1 MKASISSA
9 AALFA
14 LLPILAGAHPHHGH
28 HHHHHHHHDADS
40 SSSSS
45 SIQQY
50 RKSLNFGPSHVHA
63 KYEVEPKE
71 HRHHRH
77 SKKTMTTKRSFATTT
92 TPSHEHLDDR
102 IDPAARDIAVQVLDD
117 EVSKIVTTTTTTTAS
132 GQGTRTPIE
141 GVAYYIRD
149 DVSLISFQFVFFFG
163 LPLSIF
169 LHFGFCVRR
178 PCFGGI
184 VFVRPSCSSF
194 YPSFALWLGFRLPKS
209 FCRARAPPSQKV
221 LSGPSLKGILFA
233 SRIAH
238 IPLQFPHGNFFDPFN
253 GVDGQTEE
261 PCLLFF
267 SPPFEIGSCAGPLL
281 VLRAGSPNGLME
293 TPSFLPGLVCLSP
306 ALAHL
311 LAICAGNLYPS
322 SNLGR

>member
-14 LLPILAGAHPHHGH
+14 LLPILAGAHPHHG

-132 GQGTRTPIE
+132 GQGTRTSSSIE

-149 DVSLISFQFVFFFG
+149 DVSLFF
-163 LPLSIF
+163 PI
-169 LHFGFCVRR
+169 CVLFWSS
-178 PCFGGI
+178 PFD
-184 VFVRPSCSSF
+184 FSSF
-194 YPSFALWLGFRLPKS
+194 W
-209 FCRARAPPSQKV
+209 V
-221 LSGPSLKGILFA
+221 LCAAAMFWWHCLCS
-233 SRIAH
+233 
-238 IPLQFPHGNFFDPFN
+238 
-253 GVDGQTEE
+253 T
-261 PCLLFF
+261 LLFF
-267 SPPFEIGSCAGPLL
+267 FLPVFCLMARLSASKVLLPGSCAT
-281 VLRAGSPNGLME
+281 VSESPFWPVFEGN
-293 TPSFLPGLVCLSP
+293 FVC
-306 ALAHL
+306 
-311 LAICAGNLYPS
+311 
-322 SNLGR
+322 